1 MAIPRTRILHLGKY
15 YPPVS
20 GGIETVLETLCR
32 GERRLVDTR
41 ALVMNKSRHTVHQM
55 LDGVAVTRVG
65 SLATIGAVS
74 VAPTLPI
81 WLARANADL
90 VVLHEPNPMAL
101 VAYYLARPRAPLIV
115 WYHSEV
121 IRPRWRYRVFYHPF
135 LDFALKR
142 AARIVVASPPM
153 LNVEALVPYR
163 AKCVVIPYGVELDRF
178 QISPR
183 VAAKAKLLRGTKDVT
198 LLLFVGRLVAYKGV
212 EILLRALPGL
222 DAETVLIGDG
232 PLRPSLEALARELEV
247 ADRVRFAGEVADEDL
262 LAWYHAC
269 DALVLPSISRQ
280 EAFGIVQ
287 LEAMACRRPVIST
300 DLPTGVPWVNQ
311 HERTGLVVRAGDVAA
326 LRGGLARLV
335 CEVELRQTFGAAG
348 RARVMS
354 QFTSEH
360 MCGMALS
367 LYQQLR
373 ETMAVPQP
381 EPVHS
386 N

>member
-1 MAIPRTRILHLGKY
+1 MTKSHRT
-15 YPPVS
+15 VQ
-20 GGIETVLETLCR
+20 EVL
-32 GERRLVDTR
+32 D
-41 ALVMNKSRHTVHQM
+41 N
-55 LDGVAVTRVG
+55 VAVTRVG
-65 SLATIGAVS
+65 SLLTIGAVS
-74 VAPTLPI
+74 VTPTLPLL
-81 WLARANADL
+81 LARANADL
-90 VVLHEPNPMAL
+90 IVLHEPNPMAL

-142 AARIVVASPPM
+142 AERIVVASPPM
-153 LNVEALVPYR
+153 LNVEALTPYR
-163 AKCVVIPYGVELDRF
+163 AKCVVIPYGLEIDRY
-178 QISPR
+178 QASPR
-183 VAAKAKLLRGTKDVT
+183 VATKAKELRGTKGTTV
-198 LLLFVGRLVAYKGV
+198 LLFVGRLVRYKGV

-222 DAETVLIGDG
+222 EAETVLVGDG
-232 PLRPSLEALARELEV
+232 PLRPSLEAMARELGV
-247 ADRVRFAGEVADEDL
+247 ADRVRFAGEVTDEDL

-300 DLPTGVPWVNQ
+300 DVPTGVPWVNQ

-335 CEVELRQTFGAAG
+335 CDAELRQTLGAAG

-360 MCGMALS
+360 MCGAALA
-367 LYQQLR
+367 LYQQLS

-381 EPVHS
+381 EPLHS